1 MINLSSYDTT
11 PNEKSQL
18 FKILLKLK
26 KKKEKHQNICHLGDK
41 LVKV

>member
-26 KKKEKHQNICHLGDK
+26 KKRKTPEYMPPRR
-41 LVKV
+41 